1 MIKHGSTQ
9 RNSIALALHDL
20 LRIGVTLLKEG
31 TILYTNFETLL
42 DCGRPK
48 IQSMNDNGI
57 ALDDVAL
64 SELLE
69 YIQNEVGGD
78 TAITV
83 AKYLLNS
90 RVWGLASLGP
100 LTTDKV
106 QQILFFGSSCVLT
119 KRLLQITQVVCS
131 SKDVVS

>member
-1 MIKHGSTQ
+1 
-9 RNSIALALHDL
+9 
-20 LRIGVTLLKEG
+20 
-31 TILYTNFETLL
+31 
-42 DCGRPK
+42 
-48 IQSMNDNGI
+48 MNDNGI

-119 KRLLQITQVVCS
+119 KAFVC
-131 SKDVVS
+131 KYPK